1 MWDKETQKIIR
12 DIKEIGVYRQFLKT
26 SSRIIGK
33 SNKYHNKL
41 KKFCFFVK
49 NV

>member
-1 MWDKETQKIIR
+1 MSDNEIIQKTIR

-33 SNKYHNKL
+33 SNKFTTL
-41 KKFCFFVK
+41 G
-49 NV
+49 